1 MHGALVVWV
10 MVALLHCSW
19 VSCLSDARRRHAPDW
34 GQLLRCR
41 SGDGQRTNQTSSIQA
56 ESNKRPKVRATRNTR
71 PPPPAVAEALA
82 TLIVNK
88 LRAGV
93 KVCAVKAP
101 GFGDN
106 RKANL
111 QDIAVLTGG
120 TVSGE
125 GMVSSLSGL
134 GAAGLGGVMVVFW

>member
-1 MHGALVVWV
+1 VLCRALVNQKG
-10 MVALLHCSW
+10 S
-19 VSCLSDARRRHAPDW
+19 
-34 GQLLRCR
+34 QLVYIVRC
-41 SGDGQRTNQTSSIQA
+41 A
-56 ESNKRPKVRATRNTR
+56 
-71 PPPPAVAEALA
+71 AEALA

-120 TVSGE
+120 TVSAAPLAELGFGRWYDCGMPQPCFLVCPVSVCMRTWRAGE
-125 GMVSSLSGL
+125 WLICTKLTSNRLC
-134 GAAGLGGVMVVFW
+134 AGCERGSWLQA

>member
-1 MHGALVVWV
+1 MTTHHCCIDV
-10 MVALLHCSW
+10 MKRVLGRLQPLLPILEASMK
-19 VSCLSDARRRHAPDW
+19 SQRP
-34 GQLLRCR
+34 LLII
-41 SGDGQRTNQTSSIQA
+41 GEDV
-56 ESNKRPKVRATRNTR
+56 ES
-71 PPPPAVAEALA
+71 EALA

-88 LRAGV
+88 LRAGI

-120 TVSGE
+120 QVTTVLC
-125 GMVSSLSGL
+125 LSPSC
-134 GAAGLGGVMVVFW
+134 

>member
-1 MHGALVVWV
+1 MPAMLLPEPWTPSYLRLPCRP
-10 MVALLHCSW
+10 ALL
-19 VSCLSDARRRHAPDW
+19 
-34 GQLLRCR
+34 
-41 SGDGQRTNQTSSIQA
+41 
-56 ESNKRPKVRATRNTR
+56 
-71 PPPPAVAEALA
+71 PPPAEALA

-125 GMVSSLSGL
+125 GIGYGSSGL
-134 GAAGLGGVMVVFW
+134 GAAGLGGRIVVF